1 MYYQQRMSNPET
13 GAMFDRL
20 AQLVRETIEIPN
32 HLLPEQYRHGRIK
45 YGGQTLE
52 EIEQKI
58 RDQSQTRHQQEVSER
73 SKRVEEYRRQW
84 EANPDQPL
92 QYFERL
98 F

>member
-1 MYYQQRMSNPET
+1 MSNPET

-20 AQLVRETIEIPN
+20 AKLVREAVEIPN
-32 HLLPEQYRHGRIK
+32 NLLPERYRDGRLK
-45 YGGQTLE
+45 HSGQTLE
-52 EIEQKI
+52 QIEQKI
-58 RDQSQTRHQQEVSER
+58 RDESQTRHQQEVSER
-73 SKRVEEYRRQW
+73 KKRVEEYRRQW

>member
-32 HLLPEQYRHGRIK
+32 HLLPQEYRKGNLK

-58 RDQSQTRHQQEVSER
+58 RDKSQTRHQQEVCER
-73 SKRVEEYRRQW
+73 SRRVEEYRKQW
-84 EANPDQPL
+84 ENNPDQPL

>member
-1 MYYQQRMSNPET
+1 MSNPET

>member
-1 MYYQQRMSNPET
+1 
-13 GAMFDRL
+13 MFDRL
-20 AQLVRETIEIPN
+20 AKLVRETVEIPN
-32 HLLPEQYRHGRIK
+32 RLLPERYRHGSIK

-52 EIEQKI
+52 EIEQKL
-58 RDQSQTRHQQEVSER
+58 RDQSQTRHQQEVCER

-84 EANPDQPL
+84 ETNPDQPL

>member
-1 MYYQQRMSNPET
+1 MKYQKRMSNPET

-32 HLLPEQYRHGRIK
+32 HLLPERYRNGRIK
-45 YGGQTLE
+45 HGGQTLE

-58 RDQSQTRHQQEVSER
+58 RDESQTRHQQEVSER

-92 QYFERL
+92 QYFKRL